1 MEPDEKYGYVLEK
14 IRLYPHN
21 FINFWDPTRFEG
33 AKYLEISKKIVTVIF
48 TLALKWKVST
58 GREQV
63 LTSIK

>member
-21 FINFWDPTRFEG
+21 FINFWDPIRFEG

>member
-21 FINFWDPTRFEG
+21 FINFSDPIRFEG